1 MLIIR
6 YINDQGGL
14 RALYGCPTH
23 KDGALPLNGE
33 IFVFG
38 SNLAGRHGAGA
49 ARVARERFG
58 AIPGRGIGRMGQSYA
73 LPTKDADLNVLPLEV
88 IEEHIRSFV
97 EYVRAH
103 PEQRFFLTRVGC
115 GLAGYDAREIAPL
128 FYDLT
133 PTQVS
138 VPRPWKPWICTHA
151 RTYAGIGSRNTPA
164 EILRRMTRIAER
176 LSVHGYTLR
185 SGAAE
190 GADCAFEAGADRCEI
205 YLPWPG
211 FNGHESER
219 HHLSDEAM
227 RLAEQL
233 HPGWAQL
240 SPAARKLMTR
250 NGYQILG
257 ADLRS
262 PVDFVV
268 CWTPDGAQTEAE
280 RSRLTGGTGQ
290 AIALADRWGIPI
302 FNLARP
308 GALEQLGDLVRQ
320 LVD

>member
-1 MLIIR
+1 M
-6 YINDQGGL
+6 
-14 RALYGCPTH
+14 
-23 KDGALPLNGE
+23 
-33 IFVFG
+33 
-38 SNLAGRHGAGA
+38 
-49 ARVARERFG
+49 
-58 AIPGRGIGRMGQSYA
+58 
-73 LPTKDADLNVLPLEV
+73 
-88 IEEHIRSFV
+88 
-97 EYVRAH
+97 
-103 PEQRFFLTRVGC
+103 
-115 GLAGYDAREIAPL
+115 
-128 FYDLT
+128 
-133 PTQVS
+133 
-138 VPRPWKPWICTHA
+138 
-151 RTYAGIGSRNTPA
+151 
-164 EILRRMTRIAER
+164 
-176 LSVHGYTLR
+176 HGYTLR
-185 SGAAE
+185 SGAAN
-190 GADCAFEAGADRCEI
+190 GADCAFEAGSDRCEI

-233 HPGWAQL
+233 HPAWAQL
-240 SPAARKLMTR
+240 SPAARKLMAR

-268 CWTPDGAQTEAE
+268 CWTPDGSQTEAE

-290 AIALADRWGIPI
+290 AIALADRWGIPV